1 MGEEIFVSTNYNSS
15 HPTEQYVTDLY
26 EAFLQRA
33 PDGPGLTFW
42 VNNTNANGLAA
53 TLAAFK
59 VSGEYA
65 ELAGT
70 LYREAFWLVPDHLGT
85 PRMIVNKS
93 GSLAS
98 IKRHDYLP
106 FGEEL
111 SGRGSRTAAM
121 GYTVD
126 SVRQRFTSKERDGET
141 GLDYFGARYYTNVQ
155 GRFTGV
161 DPYDINLERQN
172 TADPEEAE
180 AVFRN
185 YISEAQHWNRYSYA
199 LNNPLKY
206 VDPNGRE
213 EFETHTI
220 PFLGE
225 KLTIKIS
232 KNIGEKDRAD
242 ILNRIRLAVDK
253 INSGQLPNPKLAKQ
267 Y

>member
-1 MGEEIFVSTNYNSS
+1 MVTEARTMGEEIFVSTNYNSS

-42 VNNTNANGLAA
+42 VNNTNANGRAA

-111 SGRGSRTAAM
+111 SGTGSRTAAM

-126 SVRQRFTSKERDGET
+126 SGSLPRNET
-141 GLDYFGARYYTNVQ
+141 AKRGWITLEPDTTLRAR
-155 GRFTGV
+155 
-161 DPYDINLERQN
+161 
-172 TADPEEAE
+172 
-180 AVFRN
+180 
-185 YISEAQHWNRYSYA
+185 
-199 LNNPLKY
+199 PLH
-206 VDPNGRE
+206 GSRSLR
-213 EFETHTI
+213 HQ
-220 PFLGE
+220 
-225 KLTIKIS
+225 S
-232 KNIGEKDRAD
+232 
-242 ILNRIRLAVDK
+242 
-253 INSGQLPNPKLAKQ
+253 
-267 Y
+267 